1 MGWDGMGWD
10 GMNGKARRGL
20 TFRPPA
26 SAATRSLTEA
36 SWLMRACALAGSM
49 RISSS
54 AGGSLMALRWTF
66 QVVCSGGGD
75 ARSVGGVNELV
86 RKTGE

>member
-1 MGWDGMGWD
+1 
-10 GMNGKARRGL
+10 
-20 TFRPPA
+20 
-26 SAATRSLTEA
+26 
-36 SWLMRACALAGSM
+36 
-49 RISSS
+49 
-54 AGGSLMALRWTF
+54 MALRWTF